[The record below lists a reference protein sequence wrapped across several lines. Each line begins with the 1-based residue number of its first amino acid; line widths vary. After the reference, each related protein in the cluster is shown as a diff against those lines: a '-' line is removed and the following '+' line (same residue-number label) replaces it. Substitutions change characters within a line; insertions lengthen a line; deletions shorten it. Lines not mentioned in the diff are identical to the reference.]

1 MATHRRGSA
10 RRAGPRV
17 MRVAFVSVSDQLGGS
32 EAMLL
37 QTAAEF
43 RTFKPD
49 WDLHLVIP
57 GTGPLGAK
65 ARALGMD
72 VSVLPMPGSLARMGE
87 SGLSGG
93 HAAAG
98 GVMLARAALSLPPY
112 ERRLRDL
119 LSTIRPDV
127 VHTNGFKAHVIS
139 SRARVDSRATLW
151 HMHEYISQRP
161 LTRRLIRHYADRCS
175 LVVANSESVAAD
187 VRTVTGTRTPV
198 RVIYNAVD
206 LHRFSPRGPVADLDA
221 LCGLAPAPAG
231 TVRVGLVATFSRW
244 KGHDTFLRA
253 VASLPASVRIR
264 PYIVGGALY
273 DTHGSQYSA
282 IELRRLAAT
291 YGLAD
296 RIGFT
301 GFIDSADLAMR
312 ALDVV
317 VHASTS
323 PEPFGLVI
331 AEAMAC
337 GRALV
342 TSATGGAAELVRP
355 GEDAVT
361 HRPGNAGDLAAAI
374 EELAT
379 DAALRERLSGAAR
392 QAAETR
398 FDARRLAGEFA
409 LAYEDAVRSMVS
421 HA

>member
-1 MATHRRGSA
+1 
-10 RRAGPRV
+10 

-37 QTAAEF
+37 QTASEF

-49 WDLHLVIP
+49 WDLHLVVP
-57 GTGPLGAK
+57 GTGPLGPK
-65 ARALGMD
+65 AAALGIH

-98 GVMLARAALSLPPY
+98 GVMLAKAALSLPPY

-119 LSTIRPDV
+119 LSAIRPDV
-127 VHTNGFKAHVIS
+127 VHTNGFKAHVLS
-139 SRARVDSRATLW
+139 SRARVESRAILW

-175 LVVANSESVAAD
+175 LIVANSESVAAD
-187 VRTVTGTRTPV
+187 VRTATGTRTPV

-206 LHRFSPRGPVADLDA
+206 LRRFSPRGPVADLDT
-221 LCGLAPAPAG
+221 LSGLPPAPSG

-244 KGHDTFLRA
+244 KGHDAFLRA
-253 VASLPASVRIR
+253 VASLPASVRVR

-273 DTHGSQYSA
+273 DTKGSQYSA
-282 IELRRLAAT
+282 LELQRLAAT
-291 YGLAD
+291 CGLSD
-296 RIGFT
+296 RVGFT
-301 GFIDSADLAMR
+301 GFIERADEAMR

-355 GEDAVT
+355 GEDAIT
-361 HRPGNAGDLAAAI
+361 HRPGDAGELSAAI
-374 EELAT
+374 ERLARDGELRA
-379 DAALRERLSGAAR
+379 RLGRAAR
-392 QAAETR
+392 EAAENR
-398 FDARRLAGEFA
+398 FDARRLPGDFA
-409 LAYEDAVRSMVS
+409 LAYEDAARTMVS